1 MAKNVL
7 THEGYVA
14 RYLELVGE
22 NQQHRRCCQMAW
34 TRTETELRTAHG
46 VKRYTSLS
54 SFQVCR
60 SKGVTKS
67 NLTPLTE
74 FEPIVLP

>member
-1 MAKNVL
+1 MQNNIL
-7 THEGYVA
+7 THEGYIA

-22 NQQHRRCCQMAW
+22 NQQHRRCCEIAW
-34 TRTETELRTAHG
+34 TRTESELRQYG
-46 VKRYTSLS
+46 VRRYTSLS

-74 FEPIVLP
+74 YDPVVLP